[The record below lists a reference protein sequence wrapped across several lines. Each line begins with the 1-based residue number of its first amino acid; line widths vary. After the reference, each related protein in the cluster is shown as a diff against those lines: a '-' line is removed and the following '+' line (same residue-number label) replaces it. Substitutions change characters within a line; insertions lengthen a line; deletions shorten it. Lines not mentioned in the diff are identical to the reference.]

1 MRSKLRGR
9 FTTVIFQSRVSRAGK
24 IKIQLQLARDLVI
37 KSSALFELLNFALPS
52 GMVKFE
58 NEGHHLSHYEEH
70 LLSQRLIDSSIQ
82 VQK

>member
-37 KSSALFELLNFALPS
+37 SSALFELLNFALPS